1 MKFIREE
8 QEKLNPTLKKR
19 KSSVFEEKKKE
30 INEDDSISE
39 ITDLEKEEI
48 LTKYYSGK
56 LSSL

>member
-1 MKFIREE
+1 
-8 QEKLNPTLKKR
+8 LYPALKKR
-19 KSSVFEEKKKE
+19 KSSILEEKKKE
-30 INEDDSISE
+30 INDDDSISE